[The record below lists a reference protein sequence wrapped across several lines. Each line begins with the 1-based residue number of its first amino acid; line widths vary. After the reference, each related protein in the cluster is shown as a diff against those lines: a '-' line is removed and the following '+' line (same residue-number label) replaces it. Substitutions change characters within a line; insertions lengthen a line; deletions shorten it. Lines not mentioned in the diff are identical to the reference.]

1 MSKIDFQFATFA
13 TYLGRKIVLGTQV
26 GNGVR
31 WVRWWGSD
39 SWFKVSNEEVS
50 EF

>member
-1 MSKIDFQFATFA
+1 MTQSNFKFATFGR
-13 TYLGRKIVLGTQV
+13 YLGRCVVLGTMV
-26 GNGVR
+26 SETVR
-31 WVRWWGSD
+31 WARWSCSE